1 MPKVCPNKKDHVFL
15 CGCPLK
21 KCRDRWERYHDG
33 DEDDVFAA
41 RTTVR
46 HHIVKALKRARFKRD
61 VPPSFWS
68 WKEDF
73 EGDDW
78 YDRPN
83 LINFT
88 REAASLP
95 PLQEDEQMTGSDDEE
110 DDDQS
115 EVIAEEEESRPNRED
130 IQTEIIFDDWEQTED
145 TAPVPN
151 DDRQEADGVA
161 EGVSSFVLPVFDSS
175 WLDGM
180 ITRYNVTVAIKML
193 KEVRL
198 ALGKRAA
205 LGTLTSIWSGVSR
218 VVEDVAA
225 VVPTG
230 AALGKLWRQSS
241 DIYFDLRTCA
251 NHHALHP
258 KGEEDPLCGHETP
271 AAHDDDPPIVCK
283 DACNVQVFVAKVSDI
298 ICLAMNDE
306 EFARGVR
313 HGPELLE
320 ETLSSDREPRF
331 ICEVWQSPAMKLLH
345 TDLQRRYGER
355 NGLIPRDTYLPIVI
369 ELFADGFNPF
379 AKTTAYSLWAIK
391 LRFLNLPPSI
401 RSKYRHLHP
410 LVLISG
416 PKEPTSIDVY
426 LARVVDEVNKLYRDG
441 ITAYDSHTRSYV
453 QIRVTVLCVVHDTRG
468 NKLVQ
473 KKKEWPALQACPFC
487 SIAGYQY
494 EGARG
499 PGTVYLNCQPHD
511 VIYDD
516 QMIRDE
522 VELCARMTEKAIRNE
537 SSLGWWG
544 RSPLLDLPV
553 RADTLYTPDFM
564 HAVANTVQSA
574 ITFTR
579 PSRTNAKKRPAGLV
593 TWLGTASGRRWRTSA
608 NFAADVQDGSRI
620 DWLHMD
626 TADIVKRACEDE
638 VPWEC
643 SDYQSAMDFLAGI
656 QTPTQYHGRTSQI
669 YLPIREK
676 EKKKRKRDEADTK
689 MRATHHKDA
698 AVSGLL
704 VAAMF
709 FGGVDVSVCAAYAG
723 VFSLMR
729 RLTDRAI
736 DANAMSMYGRRE
748 ARPDEAP
755 GERGPSLG
763 AAMATFHRYVPEVES
778 RFSLHMITHL
788 FDSVCTLG
796 PLRDTWSYA
805 FESYFSWLKDL
816 VRNKFRPVA
825 SIARALNRI
834 FAIDQSLAYLKTT
847 HAVVCPSDTDEEAAS
862 DWGQAGEQS
871 QEGRGNDAPGEHDG
885 VIRGTNVILPVPLFW
900 GRPNH
905 GKAMQLDSDFLRLLR
920 QLNFPRLS
928 ERAWG
933 ERLDVL
939 LANGCHVS
947 TLEDCLALPSAAHI
961 SIKRYSR
968 MTIADIHVRLAG
980 PSDDPEDC
988 GLSGTGDSFLTVNS
1002 PVNAHAIPSLAQVE
1016 GIYEVCIGSDIVNP
1030 MDRRLLLSVSLS
1042 DLECVDD
1049 RMRLA
1054 GLSWFDAFLFRE
1066 GSKNP
1071 LKRLIDVSWIRQ
1083 QAFLCRF
1090 PGKQGEAG
1098 KHLVLNKNTL
1108 TNMVVQN
1115 PFGAQWDD
1123 LIASI
1128 TI

>member
-1 MPKVCPNKKDHVFL
+1 MPKVGPNKKDHVFL

-46 HHIVKALKRARFKRD
+46 RHIQKALKRATFSIGS
-61 VPPSFWS
+61 VPRSFWP
-68 WKEDF
+68 WREDF
-73 EGDDW
+73 ESKDW

-83 LINFT
+83 LIYFS
-88 REAASLP
+88 RAAASLP
-95 PLQEDEQMTGSDDEE
+95 LQNEEDEQVTGSDDEDE
-110 DDDQS
+110 DDQS
-115 EVIAEEEESRPNRED
+115 QVIVEEEERRRTREELE
-130 IQTEIIFDDWEQTED
+130 TERIYAGWEEVSGDGQ
-145 TAPVPN
+145 
-151 DDRQEADGVA
+151 QEADGVA
-161 EGVSSFVLPVFDSS
+161 EWISSFVQPEFDSW

-180 ITRYNVTVAIKML
+180 ITRYNVTTAIHML

-205 LGTLTSIWSGVSR
+205 LGTLTSIWSGVAR
-218 VVEDVAA
+218 VVQDVAI
-225 VVPTG
+225 VVPTV
-230 AALGKLWRQSS
+230 AALGQLWRQSR

-251 NHHALHP
+251 NHHDLHP
-258 KGEEDPLCGHETP
+258 KGEDDSPCGHMTP
-271 AAHDDDPPIVCK
+271 AAHDDDPPIVCG
-283 DACNVQVFVAKVSDI
+283 DACNVQVFAAKVSDI
-298 ICLAMNDE
+298 ISLAMYGE
-306 EFARGVR
+306 EFARGAR
-313 HGPELLE
+313 YGPNLFA
-320 ETLSSDREPRF
+320 ETLSSDTEPQF
-331 ICEVWQSPAMKLLH
+331 ICDVWQSPAMKLLH
-345 TDLQRRYGER
+345 VDLQHQYGEM
-355 NGLIPRDTYLPIVI
+355 NGLIPSATYLPIVI

-379 AKTTAYSLWAIK
+379 AKTTAYSLWAIT

-426 LARVVDEVNKLYRDG
+426 LARVVDELNALYKDG
-441 ITAYDSHTRSYV
+441 LIMYDSHTGWYV
-453 QIRVTVLCVVHDTRG
+453 QIRVTVLCVAHDTRG

-487 SIAGYQY
+487 SNRGYRY

-499 PGTVYLNCQPHD
+499 PGCIVYLNCQPYD
-511 VIYDD
+511 VIYSDA
-516 QMIRDE
+516 MIREE
-522 VELCARMTEKAIRNE
+522 VKLAAGMTEQAIRDD

-544 RSPLLDLPV
+544 RSPLLNLPV

-564 HAVANTVQSA
+564 HAVANTVESA
-574 ITFTR
+574 IRFTR

-593 TWLGTASGRRWRTSA
+593 TWLGTDSGRRWRTSA
-608 NFAADVQDGSRI
+608 QFVADVQGSSRI
-620 DWLHMD
+620 DWLTMD
-626 TADIVKRACEDE
+626 TADVVKRAGEGE

-643 SDYQSAMDFLAGI
+643 SDYQSAMEFLAGI
-656 QTPTQYHGRTSQI
+656 QTPKQYYGRTSQI

-676 EKKKRKRDEADTK
+676 EKKKKKRDEADTK
-689 MRATHHKDA
+689 MRATHYKDA

-709 FGGVDVSVCAAYAG
+709 FGGVDVAVCAAYAG

-729 RLTDRAI
+729 RLTDRAV
-736 DANAMSMYGRRE
+736 DAAAMSMYGRRDSS
-748 ARPDEAP
+748 PDEEP

-788 FDSVCTLG
+788 FDSVCKLG

-834 FAIDQSLAYLKTT
+834 FAIDQALAYLKTSD
-847 HAVVCPSDTDEEAAS
+847 AGVCPSDTDEESAS
-862 DWGQAGEQS
+862 DWGQASEES
-871 QEGRGNDAPGEHDG
+871 QEERGNDDPGEHDG
-885 VIRGTNVILPVPLFW
+885 VTGGTNVILPVPLFW
-900 GRPNH
+900 GRANN
-905 GKAMQLDSDFLRLLR
+905 GKPVDLDSDFLRLLR
-920 QLNFPRLS
+920 QLYFPRLS
-928 ERAWG
+928 KRAWR

-939 LANGCHVS
+939 RVNCRHVS

-961 SIKRYSR
+961 SIKRHSR
-968 MTIADIHVRLAG
+968 MIIADIHVRLAG
-980 PSDDPEDC
+980 PSDDPDDF
-988 GLSGTGDSFLTVNS
+988 GLSGTGDSYLTVNS
-1002 PVNAHAIPSLAQVE
+1002 PVNAHAIPGLAQVE
-1016 GIYEVCIGSDIVNP
+1016 GIYEVCIGTDMVHP

-1042 DLECVDD
+1042 NLEPVDD
-1049 RMRLA
+1049 QMRLA

-1066 GSKNP
+1066 RLRSP
-1071 LKRLIDVSWIRQ
+1071 VFRLIDVSWIRQ

-1090 PGKQGEAG
+1090 PGEEGEAG

-1108 TNMVVQN
+1108 TNMAVQN

-1123 LIASI
+1123 LVASG